1 MPLNSNA
8 LIKITDRFRAPAGAP
23 KKDPRAAWKWVIGG
37 LAVANVAAFFL
48 LVRPPG
54 GTVSDLEEQ
63 LRSLRQ
69 QAAQQR
75 LENNR
80 AKLLVEKMGKATS
93 EQEGFLQ
100 AYFMDRRTTSS
111 TILAEIARAAREA
124 GLKPKEHSFTFE
136 GVDGSD
142 TIEMLTISA
151 SYEGEYGQL
160 VRFVNEVDR
169 SKRFLIIDSIQ
180 AAPMQEKN
188 RLSARF
194 KMNAFVRVMGGPVA
208 VEAVGQ

>member
-1 MPLNSNA
+1 MPLNSKA
-8 LIKITDRFRAPAGAP
+8 LGKITDRFRAPAGAA
-23 KKDPRAAWKWVIGG
+23 KKDPRAAWKWVLGA

-54 GTVSDLEEQ
+54 GTVSDLEDQ
-63 LRSLRQ
+63 LKSLRQ
-69 QAAQQR
+69 QVAQQR

-80 AKLLVEKMGKATS
+80 AKLLVEKMGTATS
-93 EQEGFLQ
+93 EQEKFLQ

-142 TIEMLTISA
+142 TISMLTISA

-188 RLSARF
+188 RLTARF
-194 KMNAFVRVMGGPVA
+194 KINTFVRDVGGPVA